1 MYDLASRLC
10 CGLMSSYTSGSRAE
24 PTPPGVERDAPRI
37 ADTHTWRNAATR
49 GRGGWIHPYS
59 ISILV
64 LRLRPGRCRIT
75 HTGTRNPRAPCRA
88 GAGLPALGSRLP
100 GRECEK

>member
-75 HTGTRNPRAPCRA
+75 HRRHTESTRTVSSA
-88 GAGLPALGSRLP
+88 GAGLPALPPSGSRM
-100 GRECEK
+100 